1 VLCSLLLNNDDAC
14 RLCLG
19 TWTDHGE
26 RTGGF
31 YACNR
36 YETAKQEGAVCNF
49 YLYSFC
55 KVGES
60 SGWIMS
66 RYWKQ
71 ASCQIGTAAFLCI
84 SGHLSG
90 TQHPGYVFPL
100 LLVMS
105 QELSLKVM
113 LDLLAQ
119 ES

>member
-1 VLCSLLLNNDDAC
+1 MLCSSLLNNDDVC

-66 RYWKQ
+66 RSWKQ
-71 ASCQIGTAAFLCI
+71 ASCQFGSAAFLCI

-90 TQHPGYVFPL
+90 TQHPDEVFLL
-100 LLVMS
+100 LLVM
-105 QELSLKVM
+105 
-113 LDLLAQ
+113 
-119 ES
+119 